1 MQIAAPI
8 RVAVV
13 GAGHWGPNLIRNFDN
28 RPASVV
34 RAVCDRDRARL
45 DQVAA
50 RFPHIPVTD
59 QFELVLADA
68 DIDAVV
74 VATPTGS
81 HFALCKAAL
90 AAGKDV
96 LVEKPITTRTADALE
111 LTALAE
117 REGRILMVGHVF
129 LFNQAVRRVRAYLEA
144 GDLGRVYFVSM
155 VRTNLGPIRAD
166 VNASWDLISH
176 DLSIVNYWLGGEPLS
191 VSAVGGNW
199 INPGVEDAIFATLRY
214 PNGIL
219 VNVHA
224 SWLNPRKARDITVA
238 GDRRMLTFD
247 DMNLMEPIRIYDKR
261 VAEEAPAVV
270 DTFASFRAS
279 IRDGDI
285 TIPKISAGEPLKA
298 ECDHFLECVR
308 TRKRPLVGGT
318 EATAV
323 VRALEAID
331 RSMRAGGR
339 EEAIAPQTMTP
350 PIAGQG

>member
-1 MQIAAPI
+1 MPIAAPI
-8 RVAVV
+8 RIAVV

-59 QFELVLADA
+59 RFDLVLADA

-74 VATPTGS
+74 IATPTNS

-90 AAGKDV
+90 TAGKDV
-96 LVEKPITTRTADALE
+96 LVEKPITTRAGEALE

-117 REGRILMVGHVF
+117 RERRILMVGHVF

-144 GDLGRVYFVSM
+144 GDLGRVYFLSM

-166 VNASWDLISH
+166 VNASWDLVSH
-176 DLSIVNYWLGGEPLS
+176 DISIANYWLGGEPLT
-191 VSAVGGNW
+191 VSAVGGTW
-199 INPGVEDAIFATLRY
+199 INPGVEDAVFATLRY
-214 PNGIL
+214 PGGVL

-261 VAEEAPAVV
+261 VADEPAAVV

-285 TIPKISAGEPLKA
+285 TIPKVSAGEPLKV
-298 ECDHFLECVR
+298 ECEHFLACVR
-308 TRKRPLVGGT
+308 ARTRPMVGGP
-318 EATAV
+318 EAAAV
-323 VRALEAID
+323 VRALEALD
-331 RSMRAGGR
+331 RSMRAGGQ
-339 EEAIAPQTMTP
+339 EQ
-350 PIAGQG
+350 PISGS

>member
-8 RVAVV
+8 RVAVI

-34 RAVCDRDRARL
+34 RAVCDLDRARL

-50 RFPHIPVTD
+50 RFPHVPVTD
-59 QFELVLADA
+59 RVDLVLADP

-74 VATPTGS
+74 IATPTAT
-81 HFALCKAAL
+81 HYTLCRAAL
-90 AAGKDV
+90 LAGKDV
-96 LVEKPITTRTADALE
+96 LVEKPITTRAAEAVE
-111 LTALAE
+111 LSALADQE
-117 REGRILMVGHVF
+117 KRILMVGHVF

-166 VNASWDLISH
+166 VNASWDLVSH
-176 DLSIVNYWLGGEPLS
+176 DISIVNYWLGGEPLG

-247 DMNLMEPIRIYDKR
+247 DMNLMEPIRIYDKQ
-261 VAEEAPAVV
+261 VADQPPAVV

-298 ECDHFLECVR
+298 ECDHFLACVR
-308 TRKRPLVGGT
+308 ERKRPLVGGP
-318 EATAV
+318 EAAAV

-339 EEAIAPQTMTP
+339 EEPIAP
-350 PIAGQG
+350 AVA